1 MKDRSTY
8 GDFNSDDIRRYLEG
22 RMSPEEMHRMEKAA
36 LDDPFLADAMEG
48 YQLNPDLNVKS
59 DIAELKARLTEKTLP
74 SEKSSF
80 GWWRIA
86 AMFILVLGASTAAW
100 YLSRPAVDINTL
112 AKNEELRPL
121 PHNDSPTQIMPGL
134 LPADTAVTDNRNRSK
149 QEEAIANTEKDK
161 TIFPGKTDIKSAG
174 QPVIAADTV
183 QVNKDQ
189 SMAAIEKE
197 KQSKEKSEPGK
208 ISPAPKEPD
217 ISAAGRQSIPS
228 KAEPLIEKNAD
239 VRNLAP
245 ASSDIARTG
254 PAAKESGT
262 IPSYYFRGRVTDINN
277 KPVPYAS
284 VRISNSVKGWYT
296 DVQGRFSLVS
306 SDSII
311 KTEIV
316 SVGYN
321 SKKISLTATPD
332 PAVIRLETS
341 STTLSEV
348 VVPSGKSRA
357 NKEAD
362 QSDSKEEKNK
372 MIYAEPADGW
382 SLYEIYIKNNLRVPV
397 THDPSPLKGAVTVS
411 FYVNPDNGLLSDFR
425 IEKSLGIQH
434 DKEAIRVLK
443 EGPPWDVFNSNKG
456 VRANFTILY

>member
-1 MKDRSTY
+1 MNDQSTY

-48 YQLNPDLNVKS
+48 YQLNPDLIVKS
-59 DIAELKARLTEKTLP
+59 DIAELKERLTERTLP
-74 SEKSSF
+74 SEKTSF

-86 AMFILVLGASTAAW
+86 ALLILVLGASTAVW
-100 YLSRPAVDINTL
+100 YLSRPVAELNTL

-121 PHNDSPTQIMPGL
+121 PHNDSPMQIMPGL
-134 LPADTAVTDNRNRSK
+134 ISADTTVAGNRNMGK
-149 QEEAIANTEKDK
+149 QEEAIAKTEKDK

-174 QPVIAADTV
+174 QPVNASETE

-197 KQSKEKSEPGK
+197 KQSKEKSEPAK
-208 ISPAPKEPD
+208 ITAAPKEPD
-217 ISAAGRQSIPS
+217 ISLAGRQSIPS
-228 KAEPLIEKNAD
+228 KAAPLIEKNAD
-239 VRNLAP
+239 ARNLAP
-245 ASSDIARTG
+245 ASSEISRTG
-254 PAAKESGT
+254 PVAKGT
-262 IPSYYFRGRVTDINN
+262 GAIPSYYFRGRVTDINN

-306 SDSII
+306 SDSIL

-332 PAVIRLETS
+332 PAVIRLEYS
-341 STTLSEV
+341 SASLSEV
-348 VVPSGKSRA
+348 VVSTGKSREK
-357 NKEAD
+357 KEAD
-362 QSDSKEEKNK
+362 QTDSNEEKNK

-425 IEKSLGIQH
+425 IEKSLGIRH

-443 EGPPWDVFNSNKG
+443 EGPPWDVFNSIKG
-456 VRANFTILY
+456 IRATYTILY